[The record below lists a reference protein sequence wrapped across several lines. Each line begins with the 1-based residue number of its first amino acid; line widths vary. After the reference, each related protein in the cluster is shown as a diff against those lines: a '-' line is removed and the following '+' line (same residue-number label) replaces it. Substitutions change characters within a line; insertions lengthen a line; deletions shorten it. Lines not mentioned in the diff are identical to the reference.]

1 MDTRVSKG
9 KTTRVDTR
17 VSRKTTRGWA
27 KTDRGNQNIEWAESH
42 RECRKTE
49 WAQTQRVH
57 IETKSAHKQS
67 WQRHR
72 RKTERGRS
80 DTSQHSRVNRNNT
93 SKQGRYKQSWHKYR
107 ADKDV
112 SGCKHR
118 EWENNMRRSGTK
130 EKIRHQ
136 RELLQ
141 QQQKRQAT
149 KSDRQHTRLHQRK
162 YDLTFLKCLQSGIIR
177 GTRSLHKLAEWSK
190 SHRQCFLWRGCKWK
204 TTFSTNSI
212 EKPDWR
218 NNLNWIQLPANQI
231 SETKLDNKI
240 KIGLERNKIFLGL
253 VFYYVWWKFSD
264 MNL

>member
-1 MDTRVSKG
+1 MG
-9 KTTRVDTR
+9 
-17 VSRKTTRGWA
+17 
-27 KTDRGNQNIEWAESH
+27 
-42 RECRKTE
+42 RKTE
-49 WAQTQRVH
+49 WAQIQRFH
-57 IETKSAHKQS
+57 INAKSAHKQS

-72 RKTERGRS
+72 R
-80 DTSQHSRVNRNNT
+80 
-93 SKQGRYKQSWHKYR
+93 KQSWHKYR

-177 GTRSLHKLAEWSK
+177 GTRSMHKLAEWSNSVK
-190 SHRQCFLWRGCKWK
+190 LAWVCPRTNVIDGPFQSADKCFLWEDLNKKPFQRTRLKNLIGGIIL
-204 TTFSTNSI
+204 I
-212 EKPDWR
+212 EFNFPPIRFRRQK
-218 NNLNWIQLPANQI
+218 
-231 SETKLDNKI
+231 
-240 KIGLERNKIFLGL
+240 
-253 VFYYVWWKFSD
+253 
-264 MNL
+264 

>member
-27 KTDRGNQNIEWAESH
+27 KTDRGHQNIEWAESH

-93 SKQGRYKQSWHKYR
+93 SKQGRYKQSWHKCR

-190 SHRQCFLWRGCKWK
+190 SHRQCFLWEGV
-204 TTFSTNSI
+204 N
-212 EKPDWR
+212 EKQPFQR
-218 NNLNWIQLPANQI
+218 IRLKNL
-231 SETKLDNKI
+231 
-240 KIGLERNKIFLGL
+240 IGGIILTELNFPPIRFRRQNRQ
-253 VFYYVWWKFSD
+253 
-264 MNL
+264 